1 MQSVSVMI
9 GINPPAV
16 RAPGSMALAAASPAP
31 HFIVAF
37 TGLSSEEPLAGG
49 VRLMPITAKSD
60 AAAYV
65 PHAASAM
72 PASDRL
78 MSLDVMR
85 GLVMVLMAVDHVR
98 VYSGLP
104 AGGPTPGIFFTRWIT
119 HFVAPAFCFLAGTA
133 AYLHGRKLGDM
144 RALSRFLVTRGIV
157 LVLLELTVIRVAW
170 TFNFDFKHYM
180 LAGVIWMLGVC
191 MILLASL
198 VRFST
203 RAIAIFGLVVI
214 FAQQLVALPAQAMSE
229 TVRGAVGWIWQFL
242 YFGGQVHLGHDGPT
256 LSILYVIVPWIGVM
270 AAGYAFGA
278 IMLRPREERRRLC
291 LRIGLSATALFVVV
305 AGTMV
310 LTRPAQPNDPPAL
323 FRFLGQQKYPASQL
337 FLLMTLGPMIA
348 LLPLAERAR
357 GPVARA
363 LAVFGRVPMFYYLL
377 HIPVI
382 HSLAVVVSLIRQGS
396 VTPWLFGNHPMQPP
410 EQPPGY
416 MWSLGL
422 LYLVFA
428 VAIAILYPLCMWY
441 AGVKARRKDSWL
453 RYI

>member
-1 MQSVSVMI
+1 MPLTSKAEAAVSA
-9 GINPPAV
+9 PPGASL
-16 RAPGSMALAAASPAP
+16 APP
-31 HFIVAF
+31 
-37 TGLSSEEPLAGG
+37 
-49 VRLMPITAKSD
+49 
-60 AAAYV
+60 
-65 PHAASAM
+65 
-72 PASDRL
+72 SDRL

-85 GLVMVLMAVDHVR
+85 GLVMVLMAIDHVR

-119 HFVAPAFCFLAGTA
+119 HFVAPAFCFLAGTGA
-133 AYLHGRKLGDM
+133 FLHGRKLGDTGDL
-144 RALSRFLVTRGIV
+144 ARFLVTRGII

-170 TFNFDFKHYM
+170 TFNFDYSHYL

-191 MILLASL
+191 MILLAGL

-203 RAIAIFGLVVI
+203 RAIGIFGLVVI
-214 FAQQLVALPAQAMSE
+214 FVQQLVAVPTFAMSE
-229 TVRGAVGWIWQFL
+229 SVKRSVGRIWQFL
-242 YFGGQVHLGHDGPT
+242 YFGGPIQLGNGPT
-256 LSILYVIVPWIGVM
+256 LWILYVIVPWIGVM

-278 IMLRPREERRRLC
+278 IMLRPPEERRRLC

-305 AGTMV
+305 AGLIVMM
-310 LTRPAQPNDPPAL
+310 RPAQPDDPPAL

-348 LLPLAERAR
+348 LLPLAGRLR
-357 GPVARA
+357 GPVANA
-363 LAVFGRVPMFYYLL
+363 LLVFGRVPMFYYLV

-382 HSLAVVVSLIRQGS
+382 HSLALIVSLIRQGS

-428 VAIAILYPLCMWY
+428 VAIAILYPLCVWY
-441 AGVKARRKDSWL
+441 VGVKARRRESWL